1 MTNPAHLSGL
11 VHLDSFIMTP
21 KARPATGA
29 LQKPNQQQYLE
40 VRQNIKLGQG
50 DFLVI
55 NIIKISH

>member
-1 MTNPAHLSGL
+1 VTLYACPPIG
-11 VHLDSFIMTP
+11 T
-21 KARPATGA
+21 

-55 NIIKISH
+55 NIIKISHQKG